1 MKPRST
7 SRTRRVPPLGLAIDP
22 SSPEPLH
29 RQICEQMR
37 RAILEGRLE
46 PGARL
51 PSSRLMAQD
60 LDCARGTVVLAFDQL
75 VAEGYVVSQA
85 GSAMSVAA
93 NLPDE
98 MLTVPRTGTPT
109 GGKSVAK
116 PAVARRTR
124 ALLAEVAPPT
134 PAGPPLAFP
143 TGQPDREAFPFA
155 LWAKLLEREWRR
167 PGSEAA
173 SAVHPFGHAGLR
185 EAIATYLGVARG
197 FTCAPAEIV
206 VTTGIRHGLSLFAQV
221 VLDEGDMAWIEE
233 PGFVGVR
240 EALAGSGVKAVPVAI
255 DEWGFSPEA
264 ALALAPDAR
273 LAVVAPAHHFPL
285 GTVLSLQ
292 RRLELLSWA
301 ERARGWIAEDDFDG
315 EYRYSGRPLAPLR
328 TLDRSGRVAYF
339 SSFSKLLFPALRLS
353 FLVLPASLVEATE
366 RIMDRVSVRAPLL
379 GQGALA
385 RFIAEG
391 HFATHLR
398 RTRQLY
404 AGRRETLLQAAMHR
418 LDGLLTIA
426 PDPGGMHV
434 IARPTPEIARRFDD
448 VAVTAAASAE
458 GLTVQPLSVCYAGRV
473 QRHGLI
479 LGYAG
484 TPEAEIDL
492 ALVKLRDV
500 VLSSAGARLSPPR
513 RRRGVREVS
522 RGKSSP

>member
-1 MKPRST
+1 
-7 SRTRRVPPLGLAIDP
+7 
-22 SSPEPLH
+22 
-29 RQICEQMR
+29 MR
-37 RAILEGRLE
+37 RAILERRLK

-98 MLTVPRTGTPT
+98 MLVVPRGDASHQ
-109 GGKSVAK
+109 GQAVAK

-124 ALLAEVAPPT
+124 ALLAKEPP
-134 PAGPPLAFP
+134 PVSGGVPVAFP

-167 PGSEAA
+167 PGAEEA
-173 SAVHPFGHAGLR
+173 SAAHPFGHAGLR

-197 FTCAPAEIV
+197 FTCDPKSV
-206 VTTGIRHGLSLFAQV
+206 VITTGIRHGLSLFAEV
-221 VLDEGDMAWIEE
+221 VLDGGDIAWIEE
-233 PGFVGVR
+233 PGFIGVR
-240 EALAGSGVKAVPVAI
+240 EALATSGVRAVPVAI
-255 DEWGFSPEA
+255 DESGFSPEA
-264 ALALAPDAR
+264 ALALAPEAR

-292 RRLELLSWA
+292 RRLALLSWA
-301 ERARGWIAEDDFDG
+301 ERAKGWIAEDDFDG
-315 EYRYSGRPLAPLR
+315 EYRYSGRPLPPLR
-328 TLDRSGRVAYF
+328 TLDREGRVAYF

-404 AGRRETLLQAAMHR
+404 AGRRLALLDAAALH
-418 LDGLLTIA
+418 LDGLLTVA

-434 IARPTPEIARRFDD
+434 IASPTSQLAPHFDD
-448 VAVTAAASAE
+448 VAVTAAAAAA
-458 GLTVQPLSVCYAGRV
+458 GLIVQPLSVCYAGRAR
-473 QRHGLI
+473 RHGLI

-484 TPEAEIDL
+484 TPEAEIDR
-492 ALVKLRDV
+492 ALMKLRDV
-500 VLSSAGARLSPPR
+500 VLKETGGPTRAKPGRATPSR
-513 RRRGVREVS
+513 RR
-522 RGKSSP
+522 

>member
-7 SRTRRVPPLGLAIDP
+7 PRTRRAPPLGLALDP
-22 SSPEPLH
+22 SAPEPLH
-29 RQICEQMR
+29 RQIGEQMR
-37 RAILEGRLE
+37 RAILEGRLK
-46 PGARL
+46 PGTRL

-75 VAEGYVVSQA
+75 VAEGYVVGQA

-93 NLPDE
+93 DLPDE
-98 MLTVPRTGTPT
+98 MLTVPRSGTPPQGST
-109 GGKSVAK
+109 VGR

-124 ALLAEVAPPT
+124 ALLAESPSPV
-134 PAGPPLAFP
+134 PAGPPIAFP

-167 PGSEAA
+167 PGVEAA
-173 SAVHPFGHAGLR
+173 SAVHPFGHAGMR

-197 FTCAPAEIV
+197 FTCDPGSVV

-221 VLDEGDMAWIEE
+221 VLDAGDTAWIEE
-233 PGFVGVR
+233 PGFIGVR
-240 EALAGSGVKAVPVAI
+240 EALAASGVRAVPVAI
-255 DEWGFSPEA
+255 DGSGFSAEA
-264 ALALAPDAR
+264 AQAMAPEAR

-285 GTVLSLQ
+285 GTVLGLQ

-301 ERARGWIAEDDFDG
+301 ERRKGWIAEDDFDG
-315 EYRYSGRPLAPLR
+315 EYRYSGRPLPPLR
-328 TLDRSGRVAYF
+328 SLDRAGRVAYF

-366 RIMDRVSVRAPLL
+366 RIIDRVSIRAPLL

-385 RFIAEG
+385 RFIADG
-391 HFATHLR
+391 HLATHLR

-404 AGRRETLLQAAMHR
+404 AGRREALLEAAARH
-418 LDGLLTIA
+418 LDGLMTIA

-434 IARPTPEIARRFDD
+434 IASPVPRLVPRFDD
-448 VAVTAAASAE
+448 VAVTAAASARD
-458 GLTVQPLSVCYAGRV
+458 LTVQPLSVCYAGRAR
-473 QRHGLI
+473 QHGLI

-484 TPEAEIDL
+484 TPEAEIDR

-500 VLSSAGARLSPPR
+500 VLRATGRPR
-513 RRRGVREVS
+513 RGRPR
-522 RGKSSP
+522 